1 MPRKKPRRNGPEATA
16 DPVPTPPP
24 VPIVPPP
31 GEPAAKKPFQYQF
44 EKDQAVEPTLTARED
59 EIVGYVVKGK
69 QNLDIA
75 LQLGTGERTI
85 EKHMKNIRAK
95 LGAETRTEIVAWYY
109 EGKIQRLETQVAVLK
124 ARVHELGG

>member
-1 MPRKKPRRNGPEATA
+1 MPRKKSRRTGPEATT
-16 DPVPTPPP
+16 DPVSTPPP
-24 VPIVPPP
+24 
-31 GEPAAKKPFQYQF
+31 GAPAAKKPFRYQF

-85 EKHMKNIRAK
+85 EKRWWFSVK
-95 LGAETRTEIVAWYY
+95 
-109 EGKIQRLETQVAVLK
+109 
-124 ARVHELGG
+124 